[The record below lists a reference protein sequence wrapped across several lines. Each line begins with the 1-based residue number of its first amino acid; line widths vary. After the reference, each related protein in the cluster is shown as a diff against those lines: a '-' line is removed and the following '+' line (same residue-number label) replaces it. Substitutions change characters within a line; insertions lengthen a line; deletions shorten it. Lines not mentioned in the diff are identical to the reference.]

1 MSVRRC
7 TESSRDVQVARGRTR
22 WAGANPEQKRAARRL
37 WDGGGRVML
46 ARGPQG
52 VGKTTL
58 PQAGGSA
65 LRAGTAGH
73 KALSNLGTSGQRMY
87 HPLRP
92 RAWPACREKGRPC
105 ADHNLMPGK

>member
-1 MSVRRC
+1 
-7 TESSRDVQVARGRTR
+7 
-22 WAGANPEQKRAARRL
+22 
-37 WDGGGRVML
+37 ML

-52 VGKTTL
+52 LGKTTL

-65 LRAGTAGH
+65 LPAGTAGH

-92 RAWPACREKGRPC
+92 RGWLADREKGRPY
-105 ADHNLMPGK
+105 AEHNLMPGK